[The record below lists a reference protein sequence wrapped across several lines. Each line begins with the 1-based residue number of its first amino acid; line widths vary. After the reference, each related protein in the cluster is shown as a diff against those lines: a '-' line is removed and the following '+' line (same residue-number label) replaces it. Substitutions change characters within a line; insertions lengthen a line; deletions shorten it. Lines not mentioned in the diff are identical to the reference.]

1 MKYQDM
7 KIGGFYRFNY
17 ESQTAAREYANPI
30 RINLADARRME
41 IIASVQARAE
51 AGEKSFKAL
60 LAETDKPGGLTDM
73 QLRLQKMDEARE
85 AEKIARG
92 LKKKPNKT
100 DEYKALEEAM
110 KAEWHRLIGDKRDG
124 ATMVTGERFFYRAY
138 KATRI
143 EQAPDGKIYGCLVS
157 KSVLQN
163 GEVSFT
169 FLRLAPVQAERDEV
183 AALPET
189 ERAKIEVLA
198 E

>member
-17 ESQTAAREYANPI
+17 VSQTPKREYKNPI

-73 QLRLQKMDEARE
+73 QLRLAKMDEARE
-85 AEKIARG
+85 ADRIARG

-100 DEYKALEEAM
+100 EEYKALEEAM
-110 KAEWHRLIGDKRDG
+110 KDEWHRLIGSKKTG
-124 ATMVTGERFFYRAY
+124 ETMVTGERFFYRAY
-138 KATRI
+138 KAPRI
-143 EQAPDGKIYGCLVS
+143 EQTSDGKIYGCLVS

-169 FLRLAPVQAERDEV
+169 FLRLAPVRAEKEEV
-183 AALPET
+183 ESLPET
-189 ERAKIEVLA
+189 ERAKLVPVE
-198 E
+198 

>member
-17 ESQTAAREYANPI
+17 VSQSPAREYKNPI

-51 AGEKSFKAL
+51 AGEKSFKTL

-73 QLRLQKMDEARE
+73 QLRLAKMDEARE
-85 AEKIARG
+85 ADRVARG
-92 LKKKPNKT
+92 LKKKANKT
-100 DEYKALEEAM
+100 DEYKALEQAM
-110 KAEWHRLIGDKRDG
+110 KDEWQRLIGSTKTG
-124 ATMVTGERFFYRAY
+124 STMVTGERFFYRSY
-138 KATRI
+138 KAPRI
-143 EQAPDGKIYGCLVS
+143 EQAADGKIYGCLVS

-169 FLRLAPVQAERDEV
+169 FLRLAPVRAEKEEV
-183 AALPET
+183 ESLSET
-189 ERAKIEVLA
+189 ERAKLVPVE
-198 E
+198 

>member
-17 ESQTAAREYANPI
+17 ESQSAAREYANPI

-100 DEYKALEEAM
+100 EEYKALEEAM

-138 KATRI
+138 KAPRI
-143 EQAPDGKIYGCLVS
+143 EQSPDGKIYGCLVS

-169 FLRLAPVQAERDEV
+169 FLRLAPVKAERDEV